1 MGIKGYIKLHRELMD
16 WEWYKEPLITRLYVH
31 LILSANHKDNTIR
44 GISVKRGQFL
54 TGRKKLSFDTGISEQ
69 TIRTSL
75 NKLKSTSYLTIKST
89 SQHSIIALRDY
100 DLFQRPTSE
109 LTNNQPASNQR
120 LTTNKN
126 EKKNKYISEF
136 VKLWE
141 SYPNKKGRK
150 EAERHFNASVKTDQ
164 NLLDITKALENF
176 KKDLVSKK
184 TDSKFIMHGS
194 KWFNNWEDYINVV
207 TETDPYD
214 GLGKDLFLKRKAQV
228 WADEQ
233 RSKDND

>member
-126 EKKNKYISEF
+126 EKKNKYISEIINHLNVVCGTF
-136 VKLWE
+136 YKTTTKKTEELINVRIKEGFSVDDFKKVIDIKFKEWSTDDKFCKFLRPETLFSNKFE
-141 SYPNKKGRK
+141 SYLNQLNKKKK
-150 EAERHFNASVKTDQ
+150 EFV
-164 NLLDITKALENF
+164 F
-176 KKDLVSKK
+176 
-184 TDSKFIMHGS
+184 
-194 KWFNNWEDYINVV
+194 
-207 TETDPYD
+207 
-214 GLGKDLFLKRKAQV
+214 
-228 WADEQ
+228 DE
-233 RSKDND
+233 

>member
-1 MGIKGYIKLHRELMD
+1 MGIQGYIKLHRELMD

-54 TGRKKLSFDTGISEQ
+54 TGRKRLSFDTGISEQ

-89 SQHSIIALRDY
+89 SQYSIIALRDY

-126 EKKNKYISEF
+126 EKNEKNEKKNKYISEIINHLNVVCGTF
-136 VKLWE
+136 YKTTTKKTEELINVRIKEGFSVDDFKKVIDIKFKEWSTDDKFCKFLRPETLFSNKFE
-141 SYPNKKGRK
+141 SYLNQLNKKKK
-150 EAERHFNASVKTDQ
+150 EFV
-164 NLLDITKALENF
+164 F
-176 KKDLVSKK
+176 
-184 TDSKFIMHGS
+184 
-194 KWFNNWEDYINVV
+194 
-207 TETDPYD
+207 
-214 GLGKDLFLKRKAQV
+214 
-228 WADEQ
+228 DE
-233 RSKDND
+233 

>member
-126 EKKNKYISEF
+126 EKNEKNEKKNKYISEIINHLNVVCGTF
-136 VKLWE
+136 YKTTTKKTEELINVRIKEGFSVDDFKKVIDIKFKEWSTDDKFCKFLRPETLFSNKFE
-141 SYPNKKGRK
+141 SYLNQLNKKKK
-150 EAERHFNASVKTDQ
+150 EFV
-164 NLLDITKALENF
+164 F
-176 KKDLVSKK
+176 
-184 TDSKFIMHGS
+184 
-194 KWFNNWEDYINVV
+194 
-207 TETDPYD
+207 
-214 GLGKDLFLKRKAQV
+214 
-228 WADEQ
+228 DE
-233 RSKDND
+233 

>member
-1 MGIKGYIKLHRELMD
+1 MGIQGYIKLHRELMD

-54 TGRKKLSFDTGISEQ
+54 TGRKRLSFDTGISEQ

-109 LTNNQPASNQR
+109 LTNNQPASNHKQ
-120 LTTNKN
+120 
-126 EKKNKYISEF
+126 E
-136 VKLWE
+136 
-141 SYPNKKGRK
+141 
-150 EAERHFNASVKTDQ
+150 
-164 NLLDITKALENF
+164 
-176 KKDLVSKK
+176 
-184 TDSKFIMHGS
+184 
-194 KWFNNWEDYINVV
+194 
-207 TETDPYD
+207 
-214 GLGKDLFLKRKAQV
+214 
-228 WADEQ
+228 
-233 RSKDND
+233 

>member
-126 EKKNKYISEF
+126 EKKNKYISEIINHLNVVCGTF
-136 VKLWE
+136 YKTTTKKTEELINVRIKEGFSVDDFKKVIDIKFKEWSTDDKFCKFLRPETLFSNKFE
-141 SYPNKKGRK
+141 SYLDQLNKKKK
-150 EAERHFNASVKTDQ
+150 EFV
-164 NLLDITKALENF
+164 F
-176 KKDLVSKK
+176 
-184 TDSKFIMHGS
+184 
-194 KWFNNWEDYINVV
+194 
-207 TETDPYD
+207 
-214 GLGKDLFLKRKAQV
+214 
-228 WADEQ
+228 DE
-233 RSKDND
+233 